1 MRPAQ
6 VSPAARRETAA
17 AFRRLD
23 YPALADIY
31 CDEGGEAFWR
41 AMREPCRR
49 LGLRIASALRGR
61 LRRDGRSLYVGAG
74 VTEIPAVVMERLDL
88 GREVLACNLR
98 KKEASLLRRACGPAS
113 SCFRAQDAGRA
124 PGRFDHLWLVSVLN
138 DPEEFPELSALSY
151 GRADPTRFR
160 SSAFESQR
168 RKVRRL
174 AAACLGKLSLP
185 AFVTTSIE
193 EVVWVEEWCAR
204 RGVACRME
212 KKTYPTAIVG
222 DPVCFIRLGS

>member
-1 MRPAQ
+1 MRTLQ
-6 VSPAARRETAA
+6 RETAA
-17 AFRRLD
+17 VFRRLD
-23 YPALADIY
+23 YAALADIY
-31 CDEGGEAFWR
+31 CDEGGEDFWR
-41 AMREPCRR
+41 AMRGPCQR

-61 LRRDGRSLYVGAG
+61 LRRGGRSLYAGAG
-74 VTEIPAVVMERLDL
+74 VAEIPALMMERLDL

-98 KKEASLLRRACGPAS
+98 KREVALLRRACGPAAA
-113 SCFRAQDAGRA
+113 CFWAMDAAGA
-124 PGRFDHLWLVSVLN
+124 PGRFDHLWMVSVLN

-168 RKVRRL
+168 RKVRGL

-185 AFVTTSIE
+185 ALVTTSIE

-204 RGVACRME
+204 RGVSCQVE
-212 KKTYPTAIVG
+212 KKTYPSAPVG
-222 DPVCFIRLGS
+222 DPVCFIRLGKPSR